1 MNYSKELKKIFLEN
15 NCYITHQGKD
25 DYEMWFSPISNQG
38 FIVENDI
45 SSNLTA
51 DAVLK
56 HAGLDQVFS
65 YKNKTPQK
73 RG

>member
-1 MNYSKELKKIFLEN
+1 M
-15 NCYITHQGKD
+15 HQGKGE
-25 DYEMWFSPISNQG
+25 YEVWFSPISNQE
-38 FIVENDI
+38 FIVENNI

-65 YKNKTPQK
+65 YKNETPP
-73 RG
+73 

>member
-1 MNYSKELKKIFLEN
+1 MSIYEPLKRILLAN
-15 NCYITHQGKD
+15 NCYIMHQGKGE
-25 DYEMWFSPISNQG
+25 YEVWFSPISNQE
-38 FIVENDI
+38 FIVENNI

-65 YKNKTPQK
+65 YKNETPP
-73 RG
+73 